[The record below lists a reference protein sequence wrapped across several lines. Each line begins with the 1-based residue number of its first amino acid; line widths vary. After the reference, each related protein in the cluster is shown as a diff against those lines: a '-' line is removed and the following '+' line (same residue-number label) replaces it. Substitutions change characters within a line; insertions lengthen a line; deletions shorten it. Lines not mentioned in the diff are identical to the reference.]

1 MRLAL
6 ALIILVAVS
15 GCAAALPCVPV
26 IVPPPVV
33 YLQDVPE
40 PVFRGS
46 TNADLAQHVLDLRTA
61 LRRSNLDKARLRE
74 FYADQPDPR

>member
-6 ALIILVAVS
+6 ALIILIGAA
-15 GCAAALPCVPV
+15 GCAQVPPCVPAV
-26 IVPPPVV
+26 VPPPVV

-40 PVFRGS
+40 PVFRGT
-46 TNADLAQHVLDLRTA
+46 TNADLAQHVLDLRA
-61 LRRSNLDKARLRE
+61 AVRRSNLDKARLRE